1 MASSE
6 DTEITLGT
14 GKLLVLFF
22 GLVGICALFFAL
34 GYSLGKKSEPT
45 MSAGSAAVAPQTTS
59 GAKASSGPT
68 PATAPPMTFYK
79 SVEQKD
85 ANPQLTAAADAKT
98 DTAAAPA
105 GAAPAA
111 GSPGQTSPGQSA
123 PNQSSTTQAAPSNAP
138 DPAIAMPT
146 AGYFV
151 QVAAV
156 SKQEDADSL
165 VDALKK
171 KQYPALVA
179 AQVSTDKLFRVQ
191 VGPFSDIKD
200 AEAMRTRLI
209 ADGYSPILKK

>member
-1 MASSE
+1 MASSQ

-34 GYSLGKKSEPT
+34 GYSLGRKSEPAIT
-45 MSAGSAAVAPQTTS
+45 TASAAVLPQTVP
-59 GAKASSGPT
+59 GSSKTNGGS
-68 PATAPPMTFYK
+68 ATTPPMTFYK

-85 ANPQLTAAADAKT
+85 ANPQLTPATDAKT
-98 DTAAAPA
+98 DTAAASA
-105 GAAPAA
+105 NAAPA
-111 GSPGQTSPGQSA
+111 
-123 PNQSSTTQAAPSNAP
+123 QAAPNTP
-138 DPAIAMPT
+138 DPTTLPT
-146 AGYFV
+146 ASSYFV

-171 KQYPALVA
+171 KQYPALIA
-179 AQVSTDKLFRVQ
+179 APVPTDKLFRVQ
-191 VGPFSDIKD
+191 VGPFSDVKD
-200 AEAMRTRLI
+200 AEAMRTKLI

>member
-1 MASSE
+1 MASSQ

-22 GLVGICALFFAL
+22 GLVGMCALFFAL
-34 GYSLGKKSEPT
+34 GYSLGRKSEPAIT
-45 MSAGSAAVAPQTTS
+45 TASAAVGPQTVPGGNKANS
-59 GAKASSGPT
+59 GSAT
-68 PATAPPMTFYK
+68 PAPMTFYK

-85 ANPQLTAAADAKT
+85 ANPQLTPAADAKT

-105 GAAPAA
+105 NAAPAQ
-111 GSPGQTSPGQSA
+111 PA
-123 PNQSSTTQAAPSNAP
+123 PNTP
-138 DPAIAMPT
+138 DPTTTLPT
-146 AGYFV
+146 GAAYFV

-171 KQYPALVA
+171 KQYPALIA
-179 AQVSTDKLFRVQ
+179 APVPTDKLFRVQ
-191 VGPFSDIKD
+191 VGPFSDVKD
-200 AEAMRTRLI
+200 AEAMRAKLI

>member
-1 MASSE
+1 MASSQ

-34 GYSLGKKSEPT
+34 GYSLGRKSEPAIT
-45 MSAGSAAVAPQTTS
+45 TASAANTPQTVPGTNKASGGSAAA
-59 GAKASSGPT
+59 
-68 PATAPPMTFYK
+68 PMTFYK

-85 ANPQLTAAADAKT
+85 ANPELTPASNAKT
-98 DTAAAPA
+98 ETTTAAPA
-105 GAAPAA
+105 PAQTTPA
-111 GSPGQTSPGQSA
+111 GG
-123 PNQSSTTQAAPSNAP
+123 P
-138 DPAIAMPT
+138 DPATTLPT
-146 AGYFV
+146 SGYFV

-171 KQYPALVA
+171 KQYPAFVA
-179 AQVSTDKLFRVQ
+179 APASTDKLFRVQ
-191 VGPFSDIKD
+191 VGAFSDIKE
-200 AEAMRTRLI
+200 AEGMRARLI

>member
-34 GYSLGKKSEPT
+34 GYSLGRKSEPAVT
-45 MSAGSAAVAPQTTS
+45 TASAAIAPQPAVGTSKANGGSAT
-59 GAKASSGPT
+59 T
-68 PATAPPMTFYK
+68 PAPMTFYK

-85 ANPQLTAAADAKT
+85 ANPELTPAADAKT
-98 DTAAAPA
+98 ETAGAATSVTAAPA
-105 GAAPAA
+105 GAAPTNTTPDATGAA
-111 GSPGQTSPGQSA
+111 A
-123 PNQSSTTQAAPSNAP
+123 AP
-138 DPAIAMPT
+138 DPAMTLPT
-146 AGYFV
+146 AAYFV

-171 KQYPALVA
+171 KQYPAFVA
-179 AQVSTDKLFRVQ
+179 ATATTDKLFRVQ
-191 VGPFSDIKD
+191 VGPFAEVKD
-200 AEAMRTRLI
+200 AEGMRTRLI